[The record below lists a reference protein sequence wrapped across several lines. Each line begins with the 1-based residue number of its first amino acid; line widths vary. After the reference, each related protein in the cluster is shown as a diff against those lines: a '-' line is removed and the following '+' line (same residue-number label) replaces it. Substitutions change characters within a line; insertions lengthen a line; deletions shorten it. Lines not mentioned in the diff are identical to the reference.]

1 METKLKVESNDGV
14 GLLTKEDYD
23 KLFKFINE
31 NEVIL
36 ERVSSFNSEEVLQH
50 FNKAVADMEE
60 DPDDT
65 IIENRKLTFLFYAL
79 RNSIILNLNPDTK
92 KTMEPL
98 SNLALSMEM
107 LSGFFKM
114 LERIKPLQ
122 VCLQSELP
130 DLMQFCQLV
139 QKAVEKEETYFM
151 DTLNAEKVIRIYHQH
166 RNKVIK
172 VLLDKL
178 DHFVTN
184 IQPSLVKPPKGAS
197 EDGAFNTL
205 KTVLSLPWTQQVI
218 ACESMNYDINFPPG
232 FQVYLMMTLTG
243 QSQPLDILKMCR
255 TEEFVA
261 SEVKDGKRIIAKN
274 QPKIKTEQKSSTS
287 IQARD
292 IHRIL

>member
-139 QKAVEKEETYFM
+139 QKAVEKRS
-151 DTLNAEKVIRIYHQH
+151 LNAS
-166 RNKVIK
+166 
-172 VLLDKL
+172 LD
-178 DHFVTN
+178 
-184 IQPSLVKPPKGAS
+184 
-197 EDGAFNTL
+197 
-205 KTVLSLPWTQQVI
+205 
-218 ACESMNYDINFPPG
+218 
-232 FQVYLMMTLTG
+232 
-243 QSQPLDILKMCR
+243 
-255 TEEFVA
+255 
-261 SEVKDGKRIIAKN
+261 
-274 QPKIKTEQKSSTS
+274 
-287 IQARD
+287 
-292 IHRIL
+292 